1 MAWLR
6 HLFIVCVSSAIFIGW
21 ASVLIGTCYDILIVK
36 YFEFTSGYPHREQ
49 TGPPSH
55 FWDLRAS
62 EVEAY
67 EAWIKVP
74 FTRCHK
80 PVVNLGI
87 TSRRKGEEEEIGKAE
102 HV

>member
-1 MAWLR
+1 MAWLH
-6 HLFIVCVSSAIFIGW
+6 HLFIVCVSSDIFIRW

-62 EVEAY
+62 EIEAM
-67 EAWIKVP
+67 
-74 FTRCHK
+74 
-80 PVVNLGI
+80 
-87 TSRRKGEEEEIGKAE
+87 
-102 HV
+102 